1 LYLKVKNYNKN
12 MSKLNKS
19 FFVLLL
25 VSFVFGAI
33 FVNYTGAQ
41 VQTSTSSR
49 GVREKV
55 RGQNTT
61 STTSTPARFKNLE
74 ELRQQMQAKI
84 QQIKDENKKRV
95 AENLVRQMERINKRL
110 SQDHLRYLNTI
121 EKVLN
126 KIEERVKNST
136 TTDATITS
144 KINELKTKITNLR
157 QKIEAQMQKEYLV
170 QIQTETKLR
179 EAYQA
184 TKKELMNDHKNL
196 RQELQALKKEVRDLF
211 LKIKPVKP
219 VKPATTTSATSSN
232 Q

>member
-1 LYLKVKNYNKN
+1 
-12 MSKLNKS
+12 MSKLNKL

-25 VSFVFGAI
+25 VSFVFGVV
-33 FVNYTGAQ
+33 FTNYTGAQ
-41 VQTSTSSR
+41 VQTNNTSSQE
-49 GVREKV
+49 VKEKIQKRV
-55 RGQNTT
+55 QERIQLQNATNTT
-61 STTSTPARFKNLE
+61 GTPVRLRNLE

-84 QQIKDENKKRV
+84 QQIKDENKKRI

-136 TTDATITS
+136 TTDATITL
-144 KINELKTKITNLR
+144 KINELKTKIANLK

-219 VKPATTTSATSSN
+219 VKPATTTNATSSN